1 MSDQLLRLP
10 SVRKLV
16 GIALVRI
23 ADGTVSLGCQLVL
36 VDDFGGIHPWKEVR
50 YGKDLVDLV
59 KGTSFKTEL
68 ETPYS

>member
-1 MSDQLLRLP
+1 MLGVGKKMGRAALLT
-10 SVRKLV
+10 
-16 GIALVRI
+16 
-23 ADGTVSLGCQLVL
+23 GTVSLGCQLVL